1 MGTNILGMGT
11 GLLDSASSILSGDFF
26 IYILLAGGVVLLIFI
41 FKK

>member
-1 MGTNILGMGT
+1 MGLVDGA
-11 GLLDSASSILSGDFF
+11 ASFLSGDFF